1 MTNDDDDDD
10 CTVLA
15 YSQSARPTLSCH
27 PTTVISVYFSQTL
40 VILFIL
46 TKPSQ
51 LSVFVRSLPIPIVFA
66 IAGQRCVRCS
76 KFDRLGCSALSVVI
90 VSAVL
95 GVSPPGPS
103 MPLLPWIPN
112 GPAYFFT
119 SPLTAPRNPPMFKFS
134 PIKNPPCN
142 RSRLSDF
149 IGIYMFVFSEIIF
162 VANAI
167 RYSFRNRT
175 FTERSIQYSHR
186 TITGYAHHPIDFEF
200 QLSAVRGESVEH
212 VFIVSF
218 VA

>member
-1 MTNDDDDDD
+1 MTNDDDDD

-15 YSQSARPTLSCH
+15 YSQSARPTSSCH

-66 IAGQRCVRCS
+66 IAGQRCLRCL

-112 GPAYFFT
+112 GPAYFL
-119 SPLTAPRNPPMFKFS
+119 SRRRE
-134 PIKNPPCN
+134 IPPCSSSV
-142 RSRLSDF
+142 RSGTLHAIVRVRMTLLVFICSFFPKSYLSLMQYAILSATEHSLNVRSNTLTEPSQGRLT
-149 IGIYMFVFSEIIF
+149 
-162 VANAI
+162 I
-167 RYSFRNRT
+167 RLTSN
-175 FTERSIQYSHR
+175 SS
-186 TITGYAHHPIDFEF
+186 F
-200 QLSAVRGESVEH
+200 QLSEE
-212 VFIVSF
+212 SF